1 MSNKESAMNNSS
13 ASHWRI
19 PLICLGLIALVF
31 AIYGQTL
38 GFGFVNLDDNLYVTA
53 NARVLGGLSWAN
65 LKWAFVAGLGSQTEG
80 TDYWMPLSLLS
91 HMAVVQCFGL
101 WAGGHHLVNGVLFA
115 TCAVLL
121 FLIFRSMT
129 GALWKSAA
137 VAAIWAVHPLRV
149 ESVAWISE
157 RKDLLGGLFFLLCV
171 AAYLRFARKPSV
183 RCYLLLVLLF
193 ILGLMSKPI
202 LVTLP
207 VVLLLLDAWP
217 LGRLSEKGA
226 LWPRIWEKAPLFALS
241 LMSCLMTIFTQ
252 QQALSPVGQAP
263 LFFKACHVIVSTC
276 TCFTMTLWPVDLAA
290 YYPMTLSGWPATR
303 VLLSLLLLVAITIL
317 AIRFAKCYPYL
328 AVGWFWYVIMFAPV
342 SGIVQAGDQAY
353 ADRFTLLPQIG
364 ILMALVWMA
373 ADWAK
378 ENRRKRL
385 LLGIGALLLVVT
397 LGITSVMQTSY
408 WRDSISLML
417 RALAVTDHNALAHDN
432 LGNAYQ
438 AAGRLDEALREFQ
451 ASLDLMPASA
461 TTEYNLGTILAQ
473 QGRIP
478 EAMEQYQKTL
488 ALNPRLAKAH
498 NNLGV
503 LLKDQGRLSEAS
515 SRIQMALEINP
526 SLTEA
531 LSNLAAVMALQGRVD
546 ESLSYF
552 RKAEERDPSIAE
564 IHNILGT
571 ILLQKGITVVALA
584 EFEQA
589 VALQPRNATYAN
601 NLAAMLATIGD
612 PLLKDAP
619 RAIRLSERALE
630 RDRDNPAMLRTLAV
644 AYARD
649 GQSTKAITI
658 AERAQRIAESE
669 GNPVLANAL
678 GNDINGYRVRESPSA
693 QK

>member
-53 NARVLGGLSWAN
+53 NAHVLGGLSWAN

-91 HMAVVQCFGL
+91 HMADVQCFGL
-101 WAGGHHLVNGVLFA
+101 WAGGHHLVNVVLFA

-207 VVLLLLDAWP
+207 VVLLLLDGWP
-217 LGRLSEKGA
+217 LGRLSGSKEFLG
-226 LWPRIWEKAPLFALS
+226 RIWEKLPLFALS
-241 LMSCLMTIFTQ
+241 LMSCLMTLFTQ
-252 QQALSPVGQAP
+252 KQAFDPNGQPP
-263 LFFKACHVIVSTC
+263 LLFRAAHAITSVTIYLGKTI
-276 TCFTMTLWPVDLAA
+276 WPVDLAA
-290 YYPMTLSGWPATR
+290 YYPIPSEGWTMVQVTLSLI
-303 VLLSLLLLVAITIL
+303 LLGSITAL
-317 AIRFAKCYPYL
+317 AIRVAKRFPY
-328 AVGWFWYVIMFAPV
+328 VTIGWFWYLVMVTPV

-385 LLGIGALLLVVT
+385 LLGIGALLLVIT
-397 LGITSVMQTSY
+397 LGITSHRQTSY
-408 WRDSISLML
+408 WRDSISLMG
-417 RALAVTDHNALAHDN
+417 RAISVTDLNALAHDN
-432 LGNAYQ
+432 LGDAYR
-438 AAGRLDEALREFQ
+438 AAGRLDEALHEYQ
-451 ASLDLMPASA
+451 LSIAMKPASA

-473 QGRIP
+473 QGLAS
-478 EAMEQYQKTL
+478 EAEDHFQKAL
-488 ALNPRLAKAH
+488 ALNPRLAEAH
-498 NNLGV
+498 NNFGD
-503 LLKDQGRLSEAS
+503 LLKQEGRLADAAGQ
-515 SRIQMALEINP
+515 IQMALEINP
-526 SLTEA
+526 SLPEA
-531 LSNLAAVMALQGRVD
+531 LSNLAGVMALQGRMD

-552 RKAEERDPSIAE
+552 RKARDLDPSIAE

-571 ILLQKGITVVALA
+571 LLLQKGIQGEAIA

-589 VALQPRNATYAN
+589 VALQPMNATYAN
-601 NLAAMLATIGD
+601 NLAATLVTIGNPGLRD
-612 PLLKDAP
+612 IP
-619 RAIRLSERALE
+619 RAIRLAVKATELSGG
-630 RDRDNPAMLRTLAV
+630 DPAVLRTLAV

-649 GQSTKAITI
+649 RQSTKAITI
-658 AERAQRIAESE
+658 AERAQRTAESK
-669 GNPVLANAL
+669 GKFDLANDL
-678 GNDINGYRVRESPSA
+678 RNDIKGYRGTESPSA